1 MVFEPNALPVL
12 IGSLPL
18 TDHDEATKL
27 VLKYTPD
34 IPLWVQLP
42 FYLNERLLSQ
52 FTEGLP
58 GIRCNGD
65 SFYFKTD
72 GPEFEQE
79 LIAFYEQYL
88 GVTEGG
94 MPLKESIFSFS
105 DATGLGFDAFISA
118 IQALEYTPVALKGQI
133 TGPFTMLTG
142 LKDQSGRMAYFN
154 PTLREATV
162 KAISLKAKYQVMA
175 MKSISKKVI
184 IFLDEP
190 ALSGFGSSGMIGI
203 PREDVITDLTE
214 VIAAIH
220 QAGGLAGIH
229 VCANTDWPMVL
240 STPINILS
248 FDAYGFFDRI
258 ILFRDRLMEF
268 ISNGGIIAW
277 GLVPTLNEEDLRQT
291 TIDDLKARWQRCVT
305 GMRADPELIRKM
317 ALITP
322 SCGTGLL
329 PKELS
334 VKALSLTHDLSKAI
348 RCM

>member
-1 MVFEPNALPVL
+1 MVFEPDALPVL

-42 FYLNERLLSQ
+42 CYSNERLLSQ

-58 GIRCNGD
+58 GIRGDGD

-79 LIAFYEQYL
+79 LMAFYEQYL

-94 MPLKESIFSFS
+94 MPLEGSVFSFS
-105 DATGLGFDAFISA
+105 DAAGLGFKTFIAA
-118 IQALEYTPVALKGQI
+118 IPALGYTPVALKGQI

-154 PTLREATV
+154 PTLREAVV
-162 KAISLKAKYQVMA
+162 KAISLKAAYQAGA
-175 MKSISKKVI
+175 MKPISKKVI

-190 ALSGFGSSGMIGI
+190 ALSGFGSSGMISI
-203 PREDVITDLTE
+203 PREDVIADLTE

-220 QAGGLAGIH
+220 QAGALAGIH

-240 STPINILS
+240 STPIDILS

-291 TIDDLKARWQRCVT
+291 TTDDLKARWQRCLT
-305 GMRADPELIRKM
+305 GMGADPELIRKM

-329 PKELS
+329 SRELS

-348 RCM
+348 RCG

>member
-1 MVFEPNALPVL
+1 MVFEPDALPVL

-18 TDHDEATKL
+18 KDHNEATKL

-42 FYLNERLLSQ
+42 YYPNERLLSQ
-52 FTEGLP
+52 FIEGLP
-58 GIRCNGD
+58 GLRQNGD
-65 SFYFKTD
+65 IFFLKTD

-79 LIAFYEQYL
+79 LVAFYEQYL

-94 MPLKESIFSFS
+94 MPLEGSIFSFS
-105 DATGLGFDAFISA
+105 ESNGLGFKAFIAA
-118 IQALEYTPVALKGQI
+118 IPTLGYTPAALKGQI

-154 PTLREATV
+154 TTLREAVV
-162 KAISLKAKYQVMA
+162 KAISLKAVYQVKA
-175 MKSISKKVI
+175 MKAISQEVI

-203 PREDVITDLTE
+203 PREDVIADLTE
-214 VIAAIH
+214 VITAIH
-220 QAGGLAGIH
+220 QTGGLAGIH

-240 STPINILS
+240 STPIDILS

-258 ILFRDRLMEF
+258 ILFKDRLVEF
-268 ISNGGIIAW
+268 ISSGKIIAW
-277 GLVPTLNEEDLRQT
+277 GLVPTLNE
-291 TIDDLKARWQRCVT
+291 DDLKQANIDSLMAIWQRCVA
-305 GMRADPELIRKM
+305 GIGADPEMVRKM

-329 PKELS
+329 SRELS
-334 VKALSLTHDLSKAI
+334 IKALSLTQDLSRAI
-348 RCM
+348 RGQ